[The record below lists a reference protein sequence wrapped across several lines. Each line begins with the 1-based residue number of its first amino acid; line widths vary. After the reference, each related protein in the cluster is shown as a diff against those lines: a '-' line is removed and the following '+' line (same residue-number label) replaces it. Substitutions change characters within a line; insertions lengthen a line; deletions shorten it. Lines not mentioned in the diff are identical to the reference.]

1 MKKNYNSKQKKSYKR
16 QKWTTMNNLL
26 RTKFQALSNYA
37 VIESLIMLSVT
48 DLSMDRFVKDEQ
60 PVRTVAD
67 NN

>member
-1 MKKNYNSKQKKSYKR
+1 
-16 QKWTTMNNLL
+16 MNNLL